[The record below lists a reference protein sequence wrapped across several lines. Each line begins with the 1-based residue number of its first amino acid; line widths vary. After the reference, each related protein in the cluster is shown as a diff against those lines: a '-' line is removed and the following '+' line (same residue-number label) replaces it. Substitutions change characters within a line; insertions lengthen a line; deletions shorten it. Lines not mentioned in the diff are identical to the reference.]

1 MNEPMARMN
10 LSGTNKF
17 MTTSKGFSQV
27 ASTGSLIK
35 PKISARNSFVRPIAV
50 IAAVKE
56 KQQPIVKIIKKTN
69 ETKMVTSTP
78 NFESNP
84 NKEKPKEDKI
94 ERRMSADQ
102 IAALLE

>member
-1 MNEPMARMN
+1 MN

-35 PKISARNSFVRPIAV
+35 PKISARNSFIKPVAV
-50 IAAVKE
+50 TAAVK
-56 KQQPIVKIIKKTN
+56 PVVKVIKKTN

-84 NKEKPKEDKI
+84 NKEKPIEDKI

>member
-1 MNEPMARMN
+1 M
-10 LSGTNKF
+10 
-17 MTTSKGFSQV
+17 
-27 ASTGSLIK
+27 K
-35 PKISARNSFVRPIAV
+35 PV
-50 IAAVKE
+50 VK
-56 KQQPIVKIIKKTN
+56 VIKKTN